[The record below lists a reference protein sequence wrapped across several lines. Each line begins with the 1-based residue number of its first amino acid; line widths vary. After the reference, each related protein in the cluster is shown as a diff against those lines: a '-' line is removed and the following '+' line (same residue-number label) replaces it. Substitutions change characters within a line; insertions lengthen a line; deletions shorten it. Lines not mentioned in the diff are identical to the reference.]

1 MRLVSLCGYEA
12 RILSAVF
19 TPNGDQL
26 STVKEKGHGNH
37 QIMGCRIHI
46 GVYIDLSTLQGFQR
60 LMEELVATPWIS
72 ANVKQ
77 KSPGQQNA

>member
-19 TPNGDQL
+19 TPNGNQL

-46 GVYIDLSTLQGFQR
+46 GGYIDLSTLQGFQS
-60 LMEELVATPWIS
+60 LMEELVATPLFS

-77 KSPGQQNA
+77 RSPGQQNA

>member
-1 MRLVSLCGYEA
+1 MRLISLCGYEA
-12 RILSAVF
+12 CILSAVF

-37 QIMGCRIHI
+37 HIMGCEIHI
-46 GVYIDLSTLQGFQR
+46 GGYRDLSTLQGFQS
-60 LMEELVATPWIS
+60 LMEELVATPLFS
-72 ANVKQ
+72 VNVKQ